1 MEKEKE
7 KEKKE
12 SKRKKKEKNNKRKK
26 TRKRKEEEKSEEGI
40 PTVASYCSPPGSQA
54 RASLSPGGWTFGKVP
69 LWGTN
74 LSLFLTYISLEV
86 FFLTLFLEAV
96 SVHF

>member
-54 RASLSPGGWTFGKVP
+54 RASLSPGGWTWEGPP
-69 LWGTN
+69 LGSQFES
-74 LSLFLTYISLEV
+74 LSYLYLSRG
-86 FFLTLFLEAV
+86 FFF
-96 SVHF
+96 